1 MLLSQRRDDV
11 VPSNDDV
18 IKNESSCVSGGT
30 SDPGVKYHQRQS
42 DQDLSQKDIDHD
54 WFRKNDLRDEKN
66 ENMKPQP
73 SASFKNRS

>member
-54 WFRKNDLRDEKN
+54 YFAKTISVMRK
-66 ENMKPQP
+66 MKI
-73 SASFKNRS
+73 